1 MGKEIDPGNPWNMTG
16 KTFDAAKS
24 GVLSAIM
31 EKEKIVPQPLLS

>member
-1 MGKEIDPGNPWNMTG
+1 LGKEIDPGNPWNMTG

-31 EKEKIVPQPLLS
+31 EKEKTTFNHQLS